1 MGSKNIGIKEDVYE
15 RLKAH
20 KRGDES
26 FSETLDRLIH
36 ERESDWRTNAGF
48 LSQHEADDLLSQ
60 HEADDLE
67 AAVEQ
72 GLADLDT
79 AFDEDGIRIDERLS
93 EEP

>member
-1 MGSKNIGIKEDVYE
+1 MASKNIGIKEDVYE

-48 LSQHEADDLLSQ
+48 LSQQA
-60 HEADDLE
+60 ADDLE

-72 GLADLDT
+72 GFADLDA
-79 AFDEDGIRIDERLS
+79 AFDEDGDEIDERLS
-93 EEP
+93 EES

>member
-48 LSQHEADDLLSQ
+48 LSQHEADDL
-60 HEADDLE
+60 E

-79 AFDEDGIRIDERLS
+79 AFDEDGTRIDERLS

>member
-1 MGSKNIGIKEDVYE
+1 MGSKNIGIKKDVYE

-48 LSQHEADDLLSQ
+48 LSQHEADDL
-60 HEADDLE
+60 E

-72 GLADLDT
+72 GFVDLNV
-79 AFDEDGIRIDERLS
+79 AFDEDGTRIDERLS

>member
-1 MGSKNIGIKEDVYE
+1 MASKNIGIKEDVYE

-48 LSQHEADDLLSQ
+48 LSQQA
-60 HEADDLE
+60 ADDLE

-72 GLADLDT
+72 GFEDLDA
-79 AFDEDGIRIDERLS
+79 AFDEDGNRIDERLS
-93 EEP
+93 EES

>member
-48 LSQHEADDLLSQ
+48 LSQHEADDL
-60 HEADDLE
+60 E

>member
-1 MGSKNIGIKEDVYE
+1 MASKNIGIKEEVYE

-26 FSETLDRLIH
+26 FSETLDRLLV
-36 ERESDWRTNAGF
+36 ELDSEWRTNAGF
-48 LSQHEADDLLSQ
+48 LTQ

-72 GLADLDT
+72 GFADLDA
-79 AFDEDGIRIDERLS
+79 AFDDHGDGIDERLS
-93 EEP
+93 EES